1 MMPDGIAQFTTP
13 GTSNNPVEIEG
24 SSISTKDPGVDLTL
38 ASGNLVANA
47 SGAAISLSVSGD
59 TMEVAVTT
67 ASGQVVQ
74 QQVSEDKPT
83 LQMKADPTGGGITV
97 LAATSTGV
105 VEKTEVSS
113 TGVET
118 KSIVKEVLNL
128 S

>member
-13 GTSNNPVEIEG
+13 GSANNPVEIEG

-47 SGAAISLSVSGD
+47 SGAAISLSISGGEMAVS
-59 TMEVAVTT
+59 VTT

-83 LQMKADPTGGGITV
+83 LQMLKQRP
-97 LAATSTGV
+97 LSKKYSTSTP
-105 VEKTEVSS
+105 
-113 TGVET
+113 
-118 KSIVKEVLNL
+118 
-128 S
+128 